1 MYFTEQ
7 DFKKIQNWLKLHS
20 IKDTEFPK
28 ANLPISGYEK
38 LAIVQDGENRLL
50 SLYNVISAT
59 GEGLQ
64 YEVLPLAEYESLE
77 DKKPDTIYF
86 CVEGDAT
93 QGEVVSKMFLGTT
106 AISPTTKTTTDSADV
121 LVANKSLYDV
131 LGVKDSSTSTT
142 DAKSPALYIYNPIT
156 NTFQNTCSTPV
167 EYGTRIINSNNTLK
181 AIFAFGSAKA
191 LKHDMVFVISDEK
204 TSETVGINTT
214 SPATTVTG
222 NQYTSF
228 QPKNNYYIGTN
239 SSITLSLSSEEGET
253 IETAV
258 GEKTVTRTTKLNVV
272 ANNLLTANNTPY
284 VIDGPEVV
292 TTKEDYPSQTLSC
305 TLTFTPFKY
314 MYIHRST
321 NPYTLDSFGGTTG
334 KQNSIQSKQEA
345 KGSWTI
351 SDTTNSNQY
360 YAILVPV
367 SSSLGKMYT
376 TFLGNDSE
384 VVFKELGTVSMQG
397 ATDVTSASYHVYTTE
412 QPVAFADG
420 TMTFTIN

>member
-7 DFKKIQNWLKLHS
+7 DFKKIQSWLKLHS
-20 IKDTEFPK
+20 VKDTEFPK

-50 SLYNVISAT
+50 SLYNIMSAT
-59 GEGLQ
+59 GGGLQ

-77 DKKPDTIYF
+77 TKNPATIYF
-86 CVEGDAT
+86 CIEEDDT
-93 QGEVVSKMFLGTT
+93 QREVISKMFLGTT
-106 AISPTTKTTTDSADV
+106 AISPTTDSTDVMIAS
-121 LVANKSLYDV
+121 KSLYDV

-156 NTFQNTCSTPV
+156 NTFQTTCTTYV
-167 EYGTRIINSNNTLK
+167 EYGTRIINSSNTLK
-181 AIFAFGSAKA
+181 AIFAFGSARA
-191 LKHDMVFVISDEK
+191 LKYGMLFIISDGD
-204 TSETVGINTT
+204 TSETVEINTA
-214 SPATTVTG
+214 SPATILTG
-222 NQYTSF
+222 YQYDSF
-228 QPKNNYYIGTN
+228 QPKNNRYIGADG
-239 SSITLSLSSEEGET
+239 SITLSLDSKGGEN

-258 GEKTVTRTTKLNVV
+258 GEKTVTRTTSINIV
-272 ANNLLTANNTPY
+272 ASNLLTANNTPY
-284 VIDGPEVV
+284 VIDGPKVV

-321 NPYTLDSFGGTTG
+321 NPYTLNSFGGTVG
-334 KQNSIQSKQEA
+334 KQGYIQRKQEA
-345 KGSWTI
+345 KGNWTI
-351 SDTTNSNQY
+351 SNTTYSNQY

-397 ATDVTSASYHVYTTE
+397 ATDAASTSYHVYTTE

>member
-64 YEVLPLAEYESLE
+64 YEVLSLVEYENLE
-77 DKKPDTIYF
+77 TKSPDTIYF
-86 CVEGDAT
+86 CVEEDAT
-93 QGEVVSKMFLGTT
+93 QGEVVSKMFLGAT
-106 AISPTTKTTTDSADV
+106 AISPTTDSTNV
-121 LVANKSLYDV
+121 MVANKSLYDV

-156 NTFQNTCSTPV
+156 NTFQSTCTTPV
-167 EYGTRIINSNNTLK
+167 EYGTRIISTNSTLK
-181 AIFAFGSAKA
+181 AIFALGSAKA
-191 LKHDMVFVISDEK
+191 LKYDMFFVISDGG
-204 TSETVGINTT
+204 TLDTVEINTT
-214 SPATTVTG
+214 SPASIVTG
-222 NQYTSF
+222 YQYDSF
-228 QPKNNYYIGTN
+228 QPKNSHYIGTN
-239 SSITLSLSSEEGET
+239 NNITLSLSSKGGEV

-258 GEKTVTRTTKLNVV
+258 AEKAVTRTTKLNVV

-292 TTKEDYPSQTLSC
+292 ITKEDYPSQTLSC

-321 NPYTLDSFGGTTG
+321 NPYTLNSFGGTVG
-334 KQNSIQSKQEA
+334 KQGYIQRKQEA

-351 SDTTNSNQY
+351 SNTTYSNQY

-397 ATDVTSASYHVYTTE
+397 ATDAASTSYHVYTTE

>member
-86 CVEGDAT
+86 CVEEDAT

-106 AISPTTKTTTDSADV
+106 AISPTTDSADV
-121 LVANKSLYDV
+121 MVANKSLYDV

-156 NTFQNTCSTPV
+156 NTFQSTCTTPV

-191 LKHDMVFVISDEK
+191 LKYDMFFAISDGGTLDTAE
-204 TSETVGINTT
+204 INTT
-214 SPATTVTG
+214 SPASIITG
-222 NQYTSF
+222 YQYESL
-228 QPKNNYYIGTN
+228 QPKNSHYIGAN
-239 SSITLSLSSEEGET
+239 SNITLSLGSKGGET

-321 NPYTLDSFGGTTG
+321 NPYTLNSFGGTVG
-334 KQNSIQSKQEA
+334 KQGYIQRKQEA

-351 SDTTNSNQY
+351 SNTTYSNQY

-397 ATDVTSASYHVYTTE
+397 STDAASASYHVYTTE

>member
-86 CVEGDAT
+86 CVEEDAT

-106 AISPTTKTTTDSADV
+106 AISPTTDSADV
-121 LVANKSLYDV
+121 MVANKSLYDV

-156 NTFQNTCSTPV
+156 NTFQSTCTTPV

-181 AIFAFGSAKA
+181 AIFAFGSARA
-191 LKHDMVFVISDEK
+191 LKYDMFFVISDGGTLDTAE
-204 TSETVGINTT
+204 INTT
-214 SPATTVTG
+214 SPASIVTG
-222 NQYTSF
+222 YQYDSF
-228 QPKNNYYIGTN
+228 QPKNSHYIGAN
-239 SSITLSLSSEEGET
+239 NNITLSLGSKGGET

-321 NPYTLDSFGGTTG
+321 NPYTLSSFGGTVG
-334 KQNSIQSKQEA
+334 KQGYIQRKQET
-345 KGSWTI
+345 KGNWTI
-351 SDTTNSNQY
+351 SNTTYSNQY

-397 ATDVTSASYHVYTTE
+397 ATDATSASYHVYTTE

>member
-64 YEVLPLAEYESLE
+64 YEVLSLAEYENLE
-77 DKKPDTIYF
+77 TKSPDTIYF
-86 CVEGDAT
+86 CVEEDAA
-93 QGEVVSKMFLGTT
+93 QGEVVSKMFLGAT
-106 AISPTTKTTTDSADV
+106 AISPTTDSTNV
-121 LVANKSLYDV
+121 MVANKSLYDV

-156 NTFQNTCSTPV
+156 NTFQSTCTTPV
-167 EYGTRIINSNNTLK
+167 EYGTRIISTNSTLK
-181 AIFAFGSAKA
+181 AIFALGSAKA
-191 LKHDMVFVISDEK
+191 LKYDMFFVISDGG
-204 TSETVGINTT
+204 TLDTVEINTT
-214 SPATTVTG
+214 SPASIVTG
-222 NQYTSF
+222 YQYDSF
-228 QPKNNYYIGTN
+228 QPKNSHYIGAN
-239 SSITLSLSSEEGET
+239 NNITLSLGSKGGEV

-258 GEKTVTRTTKLNVV
+258 AEKAVTRTTKLNVV

-321 NPYTLDSFGGTTG
+321 NPYTLSSFGGTVG
-334 KQNSIQSKQEA
+334 KQGYIQRKQEA

-351 SDTTNSNQY
+351 SNTTYSNQY

-367 SSSLGKMYT
+367 SSSLGKIYT

-397 ATDVTSASYHVYTTE
+397 ATDAASASYHVYTTE

>member
-20 IKDTEFPK
+20 VKDTEFPK

-86 CVEGDAT
+86 CIEGGAT
-93 QGEVVSKMFLGTT
+93 QGEVVSKMFLGRT
-106 AISPTTKTTTDSADV
+106 AISPTTDSTDV
-121 LVANKSLYDV
+121 MVANKSLYNV

-142 DAKSPALYIYNPIT
+142 DATSPALYIYNPIT
-156 NTFQNTCSTPV
+156 NTFQSTCTTSV

-181 AIFAFGSAKA
+181 AIFAFGSARA
-191 LKHDMVFVISDEK
+191 LKYDMLFLISDGSTLDTAE
-204 TSETVGINTT
+204 INTV
-214 SPATTVTG
+214 SPSSIVTG
-222 NQYTSF
+222 YQYDSF
-228 QPKNNYYIGTN
+228 QPQNSHYIGVGKN
-239 SSITLSLSSEEGET
+239 ITLSLGSKGGET

-258 GEKTVTRTTKLNVV
+258 GEKTVTRITKLNVV

-305 TLTFTPFKY
+305 TLTFTSFKY

-321 NPYTLDSFGGTTG
+321 NPYTLSSFGGTLG
-334 KQNSIQSKQEA
+334 KQGYIQRKQET
-345 KGSWTI
+345 KGNWTI
-351 SDTTNSNQY
+351 SNTTYSNQY

-397 ATDVTSASYHVYTTE
+397 ATDAASTSYHVYTTE